1 MLRGSW
7 SDMKFE
13 MFNLR
18 QSPKSN
24 RENEGEIIMEL
35 NPYLRLIT
43 PKRILFVIIGV
54 AVFVSLATSFYT
66 VEADEIAVVLMF
78 GKVVRQAEPGLH
90 FKLPFGIEKA
100 ENVQVR
106 KVFKEEFG
114 FRTLK
119 PGKRT
124 QYDPG
129 DFGEESLLLTG
140 DLNIADV
147 EWVVQ
152 YKIND
157 PEKYLFSVK
166 EPEQALRD
174 LSESV
179 MSRVIGDR
187 TVNEVLTVGRIE
199 IAAEVEK
206 HLQELLDLYE
216 TGLDVATVT
225 LQDVNPPE
233 KVKSAFNAVNEAK
246 QEKERLI
253 NEAWRD
259 YNHSV
264 PKSKGLALQQISEAQ
279 GYALKRVNEA
289 QGDADKFNSIRS
301 EYQKAKEVTRQRLY
315 LETMQEVLPLVKEI
329 YIIDDKANS
338 PIPILQLKE

>member
-1 MLRGSW
+1 
-7 SDMKFE
+7 
-13 MFNLR
+13 
-18 QSPKSN
+18 
-24 RENEGEIIMEL
+24 MEL
-35 NPYLRLIT
+35 SQYRHLIT
-43 PKRILFVIIGV
+43 PKRILFIILGI
-54 AVFVSLATSFYT
+54 AVLVGLATSYYT

-78 GKVVRQAEPGLH
+78 GKSVRQAQPGLH

-100 ENVQVR
+100 LNVQVR

-119 PGKRT
+119 PGVRT
-124 QYDPG
+124 QYDPR
-129 DFGEESLLLTG
+129 DFGDESLLLTG

-147 EWVVQ
+147 EWVIQ

-157 PEKYLFSVK
+157 PEKFLFSVR
-166 EPEQALRD
+166 EPRQALRD

-179 MSRVIGDR
+179 ASRIIGDR
-187 TVNEVLTVGRIE
+187 TVSEVLTIGRIE

-216 TGLDVATVT
+216 TGLDIATVT

-259 YNHSV
+259 YNQSV
-264 PKSKGLALQQISEAQ
+264 PKSKGLAQQQISEAE
-279 GYALKRVNEA
+279 GYALKRVNQA
-289 QGDADKFNSIRS
+289 QGDADRFNSIRA

-329 YIIDDKANS
+329 YVIDSETNAL
-338 PIPILQLKE
+338 IPFLQLKE

>member
-1 MLRGSW
+1 
-7 SDMKFE
+7 
-13 MFNLR
+13 
-18 QSPKSN
+18 
-24 RENEGEIIMEL
+24 MEL
-35 NPYLRLIT
+35 TDYFELIT
-43 PKRILFVIIGV
+43 PKRILFVV
-54 AVFVSLATSFYT
+54 LAVLILVSLATSFYT

-78 GKVVRQAEPGLH
+78 GKSVRKTEPGLH

-100 ENVQVR
+100 EKVQVR

-114 FRTLK
+114 FRTLV
-119 PGKRT
+119 PGVRT
-124 QYDPG
+124 VYDPN
-129 DFGEESLLLTG
+129 DFGDESLLLTG
-140 DLNIADV
+140 DLSIADV

-166 EPEQALRD
+166 DPKQALRD

-179 MSRVIGDR
+179 MSRVVGDR
-187 TVNEVLTVGRIE
+187 IVTEVLTVGRID
-199 IAAEVEK
+199 IAAEVK
-206 HLQELLDLYE
+206 QHLQTLLDLYE
-216 TGLDVATVT
+216 TGLNVATVT

-246 QEKERLI
+246 QEKDRLI

-259 YNHSV
+259 YNQSV
-264 PKSKGLALQQISEAQ
+264 PKSKGLAQQQISEAQ
-279 GYALKRVNEA
+279 GYALKRVNQA
-289 QGDADKFNSIRS
+289 QGDADKFNAIRS

-315 LETMQEVLPLVKEI
+315 LETMQELLPQVKEI
-329 YIIDDKANS
+329 YVIDDKANT

>member
-1 MLRGSW
+1 MDPQEFL
-7 SDMKFE
+7 
-13 MFNLR
+13 
-18 QSPKSN
+18 
-24 RENEGEIIMEL
+24 
-35 NPYLRLIT
+35 YLIT
-43 PKRILFVIIGV
+43 PKRVLFVIIGV
-54 AVFVSLATSFYT
+54 AVLVSLATSFYT
-66 VEADEIAVVLMF
+66 VEADEIGVVLMF
-78 GKVVRQAEPGLH
+78 GKAVRQAEPGLH
-90 FKLPFGIEKA
+90 FKLPYGIEKVA
-100 ENVQVR
+100 NVQVR

-119 PGKRT
+119 AGVRT
-124 QYDPG
+124 QYDTADYG
-129 DFGEESLLLTG
+129 DESLLLTG

-157 PEKYLFSVK
+157 PEKYLFSVRN
-166 EPEQALRD
+166 PRFALRD

-187 TVNEVLTVGRIE
+187 TVTEVLTVGRIE
-199 IAAEVEK
+199 IAAEVEQ
-206 HLQELLDLYE
+206 HLQALLDLYE

-259 YNHSV
+259 YNQSV
-264 PKSKGLALQQISEAQ
+264 PKSKGLAQQLISEAE
-279 GYALKRVNEA
+279 GYALKRVNQA
-289 QGDADKFNSIRS
+289 QGDADKFNAIRL

-315 LETMQEVLPLVKEI
+315 LETMQEVLPQVKEI
-329 YIIDDKANS
+329 YVIDGKANT

>member
-1 MLRGSW
+1 
-7 SDMKFE
+7 
-13 MFNLR
+13 
-18 QSPKSN
+18 
-24 RENEGEIIMEL
+24 MEL
-35 NPYLRLIT
+35 SDYMHLIT

-54 AVFVSLATSFYT
+54 AVLASLATSFYT

-78 GKVVRQAEPGLH
+78 GKSVRQTEPGLH
-90 FKLPFGIEKA
+90 FKLPYGIEKA
-100 ENVQVR
+100 ISIPVR

-119 PGKRT
+119 AGVRT
-124 QYDPG
+124 QYDTR
-129 DFGEESLLLTG
+129 DYSEESLLLTG
-140 DLNIADV
+140 DLSIADV

-152 YKIND
+152 YKIKD
-157 PEKYLFSVK
+157 PQKFLFSVRN
-166 EPEQALRD
+166 PQRTLRD

-179 MSRVIGDR
+179 MSWVIGDH
-187 TVNEVLTVGRIE
+187 TVTEVLTIGRIE
-199 IAAEVEK
+199 IAGKVEQ
-206 HLQELLDLYE
+206 HLQTLLDLYE
-216 TGLDVATVT
+216 TGLDVTTVT

-259 YNHSV
+259 YNQSV
-264 PKSKGLALQQISEAQ
+264 PKSKGLAQQQISEAE
-279 GYALKRVNEA
+279 GYALKRVNQA
-289 QGDADKFNSIRS
+289 QGDADKFNAIRA

-315 LETMQEVLPLVKEI
+315 LEAMQEVLPKVKEI
-329 YIIDDKANS
+329 YIIDDKANT

>member
-1 MLRGSW
+1 
-7 SDMKFE
+7 
-13 MFNLR
+13 
-18 QSPKSN
+18 
-24 RENEGEIIMEL
+24 MEL
-35 NPYLRLIT
+35 SEYLHLIT

-54 AVFVSLATSFYT
+54 AVLVSLTTSFYT

-78 GKVVRQAEPGLH
+78 GKSVRQTEPGLH

-100 ENVQVR
+100 EKVQVR

-119 PGKRT
+119 AGVRT

-140 DLNIADV
+140 DTNIADV

-152 YKIND
+152 YKINN
-157 PEKYLFSVK
+157 PEKYLFSVRN
-166 EPEQALRD
+166 PQYALRD

-187 TVNEVLTVGRIE
+187 TVTEVLTVGRIE
-199 IAAEVEK
+199 IAAEVEQ
-206 HLQELLDLYE
+206 HLQSLLDLYE
-216 TGLDVATVT
+216 TGLDVVTVT

-246 QEKERLI
+246 QEKDRLI

-259 YNHSV
+259 YNQSV
-264 PKSKGLALQQISEAQ
+264 PKSKGLAQQQISEAE

-289 QGDADKFNSIRS
+289 QGDADKFNAIRM

-315 LETMQEVLPLVKEI
+315 LETMQAILPDIKEI
-329 YIIDDKANS
+329 YVIDENANT